1 MSNTPEKKWYVV
13 RAMGG
18 KEKKVKE
25 YLESEINR
33 LNLQDRIFNV
43 LIPTEKYF
51 DVRNGK
57 RVTKERILFTGYVY
71 VEAILDGEIA
81 HVIKDVPNVLGFLTE
96 GKAKDGKP
104 SDPVPVRPEEM
115 NRILGRMDEMQNL
128 GAENSV
134 PFKPGLNVIVTDGP
148 FNTFSGTIEEVNT
161 ERQILKVSIKLFGRV
176 TPLELTY
183 AQVKLEN

>member
-51 DVRNGK
+51 DVKNGK

-71 VEAILDGEIA
+71 VEAILDGEVA
-81 HVIKDVPNVLGFLTE
+81 HVIKDVPNVLGFL
-96 GKAKDGKP
+96 GDGKGSEP
-104 SDPVPVRPEEM
+104 APVRAEEM

-128 GAENSV
+128 GAENTV

-161 ERQILKVSIKLFGRV
+161 ERQILKVAIKLFGRV

-183 AQVKLEN
+183 SQVKLEN